1 LLPCCFVSKED
12 HRIMEQQQTAIGVG
26 GGTNGGG
33 GGGREGKT
41 IPVRICLKNNWD

>member
-26 GGTNGGG
+26 GGTNGRGG
-33 GGGREGKT
+33 GGCARENPFLYGYG
-41 IPVRICLKNNWD
+41 